1 MSQRNAEGHAAAVLY
16 CHVVSVK
23 VLIPNT
29 FLFSINIIIFFF
41 ITLLIMI
48 LVKVI
53 AMAMQTAKAASDA
66 ALTTAKEGSFTM
78 ETTAAQTSAMEGAA
92 AALKNILV
100 GRVKGTVTETLNV
113 WVISDVDQTTATE
126 RSLTLE
132 TTAALHCKSVMEET
146 AAALKNILAGRVK
159 EIVTAI
165 PSVEMASSV
174 EQTIARKG
182 QPLATVT
189 TAVSRSAPLGL
200 TAKTGRVSLHAPPL
214 EAQQEAW
221 SASSPSNTK
230 VRKQKGLF
238 FQG

>member
-100 GRVKGTVTETLNV
+100 GRVK
-113 WVISDVDQTTATE
+113 
-126 RSLTLE
+126 
-132 TTAALHCKSVMEET
+132 
-146 AAALKNILAGRVK
+146 

>member
-1 MSQRNAEGHAAAVLY
+1 M
-16 CHVVSVK
+16 
-23 VLIPNT
+23 
-29 FLFSINIIIFFF
+29 
-41 ITLLIMI
+41 
-48 LVKVI
+48 I

-78 ETTAAQTSAMEGAA
+78 ETA
-92 AALKNILV
+92 AALKNI
-100 GRVKGTVTETLNV
+100 
-113 WVISDVDQTTATE
+113 
-126 RSLTLE
+126 
-132 TTAALHCKSVMEET
+132 H
-146 AAALKNILAGRVK
+146 AGRVK

-189 TAVSRSAPLGL
+189 TAESRSAPLGL

-230 VRKQKGLF
+230 VSPTTLVHLWTTTTRTGAALKVGGAIVAHRA
-238 FQG
+238 QGSSHRQHNVEQDDAE

>member
-1 MSQRNAEGHAAAVLY
+1 MSQRSAEGHAAVVLY
-16 CHVVSVK
+16 CHVVSMK

-29 FLFSINIIIFFF
+29 FLLSIN

-66 ALTTAKEGSFTM
+66 ELITAKEGSFTK
-78 ETTAAQTSAMEGAA
+78 ETTAAQTSAMEGTA

-100 GRVKGTVTETLNV
+100 
-113 WVISDVDQTTATE
+113 
-126 RSLTLE
+126 
-132 TTAALHCKSVMEET
+132 
-146 AAALKNILAGRVK
+146 GRVK

-174 EQTIARKG
+174 EQTIVRKG
-182 QPLATVT
+182 QLLKTVT
-189 TAVSRSAPLGL
+189 TVASRYAPPGL
-200 TAKTGRVSLHAPPL
+200 TAKTGRVSQHAPQL
-214 EAQQEAW
+214 EAQQEGW
-221 SASSPSNTK
+221 RASSSSNTK
-230 VRKQKGLF
+230 VRQQKGLF

>member
-16 CHVVSVK
+16 CHVVS
-23 VLIPNT
+23 
-29 FLFSINIIIFFF
+29 
-41 ITLLIMI
+41 
-48 LVKVI
+48 VKVI

-78 ETTAAQTSAMEGAA
+78 ETTAAQTSAMEG
-92 AALKNILV
+92 
-100 GRVKGTVTETLNV
+100 
-113 WVISDVDQTTATE
+113 
-126 RSLTLE
+126 
-132 TTAALHCKSVMEET
+132 T

-230 VRKQKGLF
+230 VSPTTLVHLWTTTTRTGAALKVGGAIVAHHA
-238 FQG
+238 QGSSHRQHKVEQDDAE

>member
-16 CHVVSVK
+16 CHVVS
-23 VLIPNT
+23 
-29 FLFSINIIIFFF
+29 
-41 ITLLIMI
+41 
-48 LVKVI
+48 VKVI

-78 ETTAAQTSAMEGAA
+78 ETTAAQTSAMEGA
-92 AALKNILV
+92 
-100 GRVKGTVTETLNV
+100 
-113 WVISDVDQTTATE
+113 
-126 RSLTLE
+126 
-132 TTAALHCKSVMEET
+132 

-230 VRKQKGLF
+230 VSPTTLVHLWTTTTRTGAVLKVGGAIVAPRA
-238 FQG
+238 QGSSHR

>member
-29 FLFSINIIIFFF
+29 FLFSINIIIVFF

-78 ETTAAQTSAMEGAA
+78 ETTAAQTSAMEG
-92 AALKNILV
+92 
-100 GRVKGTVTETLNV
+100 
-113 WVISDVDQTTATE
+113 
-126 RSLTLE
+126 
-132 TTAALHCKSVMEET
+132 T

>member
-1 MSQRNAEGHAAAVLY
+1 MSQRNAEGHAAAVLCY
-16 CHVVSVK
+16 HVVSVK
-23 VLIPNT
+23 VLISNT
-29 FLFSINIIIFFF
+29 FLFFIN

-66 ALTTAKEGSFTM
+66 ELTTAKEGSFTM
-78 ETTAAQTSAMEGAA
+78 ETTAARTSAMEE
-92 AALKNILV
+92 I
-100 GRVKGTVTETLNV
+100 
-113 WVISDVDQTTATE
+113 
-126 RSLTLE
+126 
-132 TTAALHCKSVMEET
+132 

-174 EQTIARKG
+174 GQTIARKG
-182 QPLATVT
+182 QLLKTVT
-189 TAVSRSAPLGL
+189 TVASRYAPLGS
-200 TAKTGRVSLHAPPL
+200 TVKTGRVSQHAPPL

-238 FQG
+238 FKVDSNRCHLRDLYICGQQQQELVPH

>member
-66 ALTTAKEGSFTM
+66 ALTTAKGGSFTM
-78 ETTAAQTSAMEGAA
+78 ETTAAQTSAMEGTA

-100 GRVKGTVTETLNV
+100 
-113 WVISDVDQTTATE
+113 
-126 RSLTLE
+126 
-132 TTAALHCKSVMEET
+132 
-146 AAALKNILAGRVK
+146 GRVK

-189 TAVSRSAPLGL
+189 TVVSRSAPLGL
-200 TAKTGRVSLHAPPL
+200 TAKTGRVSLHAPLL

-238 FQG
+238 SKVDSNRCHLQHLYICGQQQQELVPH